1 MVVGG
6 VGGAAPGGRG
16 GGRRAEL
23 EKKRKAWANQ
33 VELDKIKAGAA
44 FDSMPWDAAG
54 SLPAAQVPALLAEVM
69 GVDTDTL
76 DADGYGLVV
85 NHALK
90 VAGLTEEADALPRAA
105 LLDSV
110 SKYRYYLA
118 RRATI
123 DKMFEQFDLDANGK
137 LDRRELRKAL
147 QSREDN
153 RPSRA
158 VHDIVVELRVMKSDI
173 EWILDDA
180 DANND
185 GCIERS
191 EMLPALAAWSM
202 LADMKIE
209 KKKSAGCALQ

>member
-1 MVVGG
+1 MVVKKGG
-6 VGGAAPGGRG
+6 EAWTKAD
-16 GGRRAEL
+16 L
-23 EKKRKAWANQ
+23 EKKRKAWAKQ
-33 VELDKIKAGAA
+33 VAADRVKAGAA

-54 SLPAAQVPALLAEVM
+54 ALPVAQVPALLAEVM
-69 GVDTDTL
+69 GVGVETL
-76 DADGYGLVV
+76 DADGAALVV
-85 NHALK
+85 NHARK
-90 VAGLTEEADALPRAA
+90 AAGVAEEADALPREA

-123 DKMFEQFDLDANGK
+123 DKMFEQFDLDENGK
-137 LDRRELRKAL
+137 LDRGELRKAL
-147 QSREDN
+147 QSSEDN
-153 RPSRA
+153 RPTRA
-158 VHDIVVELRVMKSDI
+158 VHNIVVELRVMNSDI
-173 EWILDDA
+173 ESILDDA

>member
-1 MVVGG
+1 MALVVLRLGG
-6 VGGAAPGGRG
+6 EGEEEGRSWRRS
-16 GGRRAEL
+16 GR
-23 EKKRKAWANQ
+23 WANQ

-69 GVDTDTL
+69 GVGTDTL

-147 QSREDN
+147 QSREHKN
-153 RPSRA
+153 TRA
-158 VHDIVVELRVMKSDI
+158 VHSIVVELRVMKSDV
-173 EWILDDA
+173 EAILDDA
-180 DANND
+180 DANDD
-185 GCIERS
+185 GHIDRS
-191 EMLPALAAWSM
+191 EMLPALAAWSNI
-202 LADMKIE
+202 ADMKIE
-209 KKKSAGCALQ
+209 KKKSAACALQ

>member
-54 SLPAAQVPALLAEVM
+54 CLPAAQVPALLAEVM

-123 DKMFEQFDLDANGK
+123 DKMFAQFDLDANGK

-147 QSREDN
+147 QSREHKN
-153 RPSRA
+153 TRA
-158 VHDIVVELRVMKSDI
+158 VHSIVVELRVMKSDV
-173 EWILDDA
+173 EAILDDA
-180 DANND
+180 DANDD
-185 GCIERS
+185 GHIDRS
-191 EMLPALAAWSM
+191 EMLPALAAWSNI
-202 LADMKIE
+202 ADMKIE

>member
-54 SLPAAQVPALLAEVM
+54 CLPAAQVPALLAEVM
-69 GVDTDTL
+69 GVGTDTL

-110 SKYRYYLA
+110 SKYRYYLS

-123 DKMFEQFDLDANGK
+123 DKMFAQFDLDENGK
-137 LDRRELRKAL
+137 LDRRELRKAV
-147 QSREDN
+147 QSSEDN

-158 VHDIVVELRVMKSDI
+158 VHNICVDLRVMKSDI
-173 EWILDDA
+173 EAILDEA
-180 DANND
+180 DANDD
-185 GCIERS
+185 GHIDRS
-191 EMLPALAAWSM
+191 ELLPALAAWSM

>member
-69 GVDTDTL
+69 GVGTDTL

-123 DKMFEQFDLDANGK
+123 DKMFEQFDLDENGK

-158 VHDIVVELRVMKSDI
+158 VHDICVDLRVMKSDI
-173 EWILDDA
+173 EAILDDA

-209 KKKSAGCALQ
+209 KKKSASCALQ

>member
-6 VGGAAPGGRG
+6 VGGAVHGSRKKAD
-16 GGRRAEL
+16 L
-23 EKKRKAWANQ
+23 EKKRKAWAKQ
-33 VELDKIKAGAA
+33 VAADKVKAGAV
-44 FDSMPWDAAG
+44 FDVMPWDAAG
-54 SLPAAQVPALLAEVM
+54 CLPAAQVPALLAEVM
-69 GVDTDTL
+69 GVGTDTL

-123 DKMFEQFDLDANGK
+123 DKMFAQFDLDENGK
-137 LDRRELRKAL
+137 LDRRELRKAV
-147 QSREDN
+147 QSSEDN

-158 VHDIVVELRVMKSDI
+158 VHNICVDLRVMKSDI
-173 EWILDDA
+173 EAILDEA
-180 DANND
+180 DANDD
-185 GCIERS
+185 GHIDRS
-191 EMLPALAAWSM
+191 EMLPALAAWSNI
-202 LADMKIE
+202 ADMKIE
-209 KKKSAGCALQ
+209 KKKSAACALQ

>member
-6 VGGAAPGGRG
+6 VGGAVHGSRKN
-16 GGRRAEL
+16 L
-23 EKKRKAWANQ
+23 EKKRKAWAKQ
-33 VELDKIKAGAA
+33 VAADKVKAGAV
-44 FDSMPWDAAG
+44 FDVMPWDAAG
-54 SLPAAQVPALLAEVM
+54 CLPAAQVPALLAEVM
-69 GVDTDTL
+69 GVGADTL
-76 DADGYGLVV
+76 DADGAALVV
-85 NHALK
+85 SHARK
-90 VAGLTEEADALPRAA
+90 TAGAEEADALPRAA

-123 DKMFEQFDLDANGK
+123 DKMFEQFDLDENGK
-137 LDRRELRKAL
+137 LDRRELRKAV
-147 QSREDN
+147 QSSEDN
-153 RPSRA
+153 RPTRA
-158 VHDIVVELRVMKSDI
+158 VHNIVVELRVMNSDI
-173 EWILDDA
+173 ESILDDA

>member
-6 VGGAAPGGRG
+6 VGGAVHGSRKKKAD
-16 GGRRAEL
+16 L
-23 EKKRKAWANQ
+23 EKKRKAWAKQ
-33 VELDKIKAGAA
+33 VAADQVKAGAV
-44 FDSMPWDAAG
+44 FDVMPWDAAG

-69 GVDTDTL
+69 GVGTDTL

-123 DKMFEQFDLDANGK
+123 DKMFEQFDLDENGK

-158 VHDIVVELRVMKSDI
+158 VHGICVDLRVMKSDV
-173 EWILDDA
+173 EAILDDA
-180 DANND
+180 DANDD
-185 GCIERS
+185 GHIDRS
-191 EMLPALAAWSM
+191 EMLPALAAWSNI
-202 LADMKIE
+202 ADMKIE
-209 KKKSAGCALQ
+209 KRKSAACALQ

>member
-54 SLPAAQVPALLAEVM
+54 CLPAAQVPALLAEVM
-69 GVDTDTL
+69 GVGVDTL
-76 DADGYGLVV
+76 DADGAGLVV
-85 NHALK
+85 NHARK
-90 VAGLTEEADALPRAA
+90 AAGVEEADALPRAA

-110 SKYRYYLA
+110 SKYRYYLK
-118 RRATI
+118 RKTTI
-123 DKMFEQFDLDANGK
+123 DKMFEQFDLDENGK

-153 RPSRA
+153 IKNKRA
-158 VHDIVVELRVMKSDI
+158 VHSIVVELRVMNSDI
-173 EWILDDA
+173 EYVLDDA
-180 DANND
+180 DANDD
-185 GCIERS
+185 GHIDRS

-209 KKKSAGCALQ
+209 KKKSAACALQ